1 MEACFPCLGARKR
14 PPPVEATPGD
24 PQHRNVAARTFSFE
38 ELAAAT
44 RHFRD
49 GCLVADH
56 SPDKARLDWSTRMN
70 IAAGVARGLEYLHDR
85 GMVYRCMRS
94 SDILLGDGD
103 GYYPKLSQYGLAE
116 LGQHLGETD
125 EAFTTTYLDDHRAQ
139 AFVPGAAVK
148 DRDLVTWAGPLM
160 KDTKELRR
168 MADPALQGRYP
179 SMDLEAALAVASMC
193 IHQHPA
199 MRSPIGAVVAALAR
213 LAIRPLVP
221 VLQPGLTIQD

>member
-125 EAFTTTYLDDHRAQ
+125 EAFTTTYLGTLSPETAMIGKLSPASDVYSFGVLLLEMITGRRPS
-139 AFVPGAAVK
+139 FPG
-148 DRDLVTWAGPLM
+148 P
-160 KDTKELRR
+160 
-168 MADPALQGRYP
+168 P
-179 SMDLEAALAVASMC
+179 
-193 IHQHPA
+193 
-199 MRSPIGAVVAALAR
+199 
-213 LAIRPLVP
+213 
-221 VLQPGLTIQD
+221 